1 MATGVVKGGARAKSS
16 GGGALAPLLAALA
29 EPTRVRLI
37 ALLSERETC
46 VCHLVEALELP
57 QPVVS
62 RHLGVL
68 RRAGIA
74 AARRDGRWMW
84 YRLVP
89 GPTRLS
95 RALVAAV
102 LECCDE
108 LPGHARAAQRCARSQ
123 ARPDCCE

>member
-1 MATGVVKGGARAKSS
+1 MATSMATAKVGVERV
-16 GGGALAPLLAALA
+16 LPALA

-37 ALLSERETC
+37 ALLGEGETC
-46 VCHLVEALELP
+46 VCHLVAALALP

-68 RRAGIA
+68 RRAGLV

-89 GPTRLS
+89 GATRLS
-95 RALVAAV
+95 RALVDAV
-102 LECCDE
+102 LECRDE

-123 ARPDCCE
+123 ARPDCCK

>member
-1 MATGVVKGGARAKSS
+1 MAISTAAAKVGVEGV
-16 GGGALAPLLAALA
+16 LPALA

-37 ALLSERETC
+37 ALLGDGETC
-46 VCHLVEALELP
+46 VCHLVTALALP

-68 RRAGIA
+68 RRAGLV

-89 GPTRLS
+89 GATRLS
-95 RALVAAV
+95 RALVDAV
-102 LECCDE
+102 LECRDE
-108 LPGHARAAQRCARSQ
+108 LPGYARAAQRCARSQ
-123 ARPDCCE
+123 ARPDCCK

>member
-1 MATGVVKGGARAKSS
+1 MASSAAAVKASASVERA
-16 GGGALAPLLAALA
+16 LLALS

-37 ALLSERETC
+37 ALLGEGETC
-46 VCHLVEALELP
+46 VCHLVTALELP

-68 RRAGIA
+68 RRAGLV

-89 GPTRLS
+89 SASRLA
-95 RALVAAV
+95 RALVDAV
-102 LECCDE
+102 VEHRDE